1 MNRLNYVNKKIAFLF
16 ALLFLMGIVF
26 TMIPVHGLRPHHI
39 ATFAYLVMI
48 MMWSVTIQ
56 TRVTDRQIGRRI
68 LIACF
73 FMVLLF
79 GLRMCKFSYFPNVT
93 MARLYIWYAYSI
105 PLTFIPLF
113 FFLAA
118 LYVEPV
124 GNRERV
130 RKIENVLLLTNAAFA
145 VVIMTNELHSFVY
158 KITVYPDKEYTHEWF
173 YYMLLFWRIALAM
186 ATIVILFRKCS
197 ITAARRKWY
206 IPAVF
211 IALSSV
217 LLIWYLING
226 GAPKIGTHKL
236 FQFHEALC
244 IPYMMAF
251 ESMILI
257 GMIPANSGYR
267 ILFDHLSI
275 GAAVYDSEDRQVMAS
290 RNWREDGEDED
301 HRVCRE
307 PIQGGCVRWLQ
318 DLSAVNEINR
328 SIETVK
334 ESLED
339 ENELIRQENEIR
351 SERIRVET
359 RNRLYNRIAEA
370 VRTRAIRVDELL
382 AGICRSAAWPSEETE
397 KFFTAGQGQ
406 GTKKEA
412 EDTRDRIVYAM
423 IMSAYIKRM
432 GNLILL
438 TDTGSLVSSEE
449 LALAVSESLEYL
461 KLKGSMVQ
469 ICREGNMELPPRF
482 VLLAYELFEETIEDI
497 WLRINTVMVSLI
509 CSDDFEFRIALDAPA
524 EAISSTWKDKE
535 LRSAGAKLTVRYED
549 ETYYISL
556 KVSAAVLR
564 DKKEV
569 VL

>member
-1 MNRLNYVNKKIAFLF
+1 MIIE
-16 ALLFLMGIVF
+16 LLIV
-26 TMIPVHGLRPHHI
+26 
-39 ATFAYLVMI
+39 
-48 MMWSVTIQ
+48 
-56 TRVTDRQIGRRI
+56 
-68 LIACF
+68 
-73 FMVLLF
+73 
-79 GLRMCKFSYFPNVT
+79 
-93 MARLYIWYAYSI
+93 
-105 PLTFIPLF
+105 
-113 FFLAA
+113 LAA
-118 LYVEPV
+118 LYVEPI

-130 RKIENVLLLTNAAFA
+130 QKIEKVLLLTNAAFA
-145 VVIMTNELHSFVY
+145 VVSMTNELHSFVY
-158 KITVYPDKEYTHEWF
+158 KISVYPDKEYTHEWF
-173 YYMLLFWRIALAM
+173 YYLLLFWRIALAM

-197 ITAARRKWY
+197 ITAARKKWY

-236 FQFHEALC
+236 FQLHEALC

-267 ILFDHLSI
+267 ILFDHLSL
-275 GAAVYDSEDRQVMAS
+275 GAAVYDREDRQVMAS

-307 PIQGGCVRWLQ
+307 SIQGGCVRWLQ
-318 DLSAVNEINR
+318 DLSAVNAINR

-382 AGICRSAAWPSEETE
+382 AEIRRDTVSSSEGAE
-397 KFFTAGQGQ
+397 KHLQAEQSPG
-406 GTKKEA
+406 A
-412 EDTRDRIVYAM
+412 EDTRDQIVYAM

-438 TDTGSLVSSEE
+438 TDTGSLISSEE
-449 LALAVSESLEYL
+449 LALAVRESLEYL

-564 DKKEV
+564 DTKKKEA

>member
-1 MNRLNYVNKKIAFLF
+1 MNRLNYVNKKVAFL
-16 ALLFLMGIVF
+16 LVVLFLTGIIF
-26 TMIPVHGLRPHHI
+26 TMIPVYGLRPHHI
-39 ATFAYLVMI
+39 ATFAYLTMI

-56 TRVTDRQIGRRI
+56 TRVTDRQIRRHI

-73 FMVLLF
+73 FMILLF
-79 GLRMCKFSYFPNVT
+79 VLRMCKFSYFPDMT

-118 LYVEPV
+118 LYVEPT
-124 GNRERV
+124 GNRKTV
-130 RKIENVLLLTNAAFA
+130 QKIEKILIWTNAAFA
-145 VVIMTNELHSFVY
+145 VVTMTNELHSFVY
-158 KITVYPDKEYTHEWF
+158 KITVYPDKEYSHEWF
-173 YYMLLFWRIALAM
+173 YYLLLFWRIALAM
-186 ATIVILFRKCS
+186 ATIIILFKKCS

-206 IPAVF
+206 IPAIF

-236 FQFHEALC
+236 FQLHEALC

-257 GMIPANSGYR
+257 GMIPANTGYR
-267 ILFDHLSI
+267 ILFDHLSM
-275 GAAVYDSEDRQVMAS
+275 GAAVYDSKDRLVMAS
-290 RNWREDGEDED
+290 RNWKEDGGDED

-307 PIQGGCVRWLQ
+307 SIQGGSVRWLQ
-318 DLSAVNEINR
+318 DLSAVNEMNR
-328 SIETVK
+328 SIEAVK

-382 AGICRSAAWPSEETE
+382 SEIRTVTVSPEGGE
-397 KFFTAGQGQ
+397 
-406 GTKKEA
+406 E
-412 EDTRDRIVYAM
+412 EERDRIIYAM

-432 GNLILL
+432 GNLTLL
-438 TDTGSLVSSEE
+438 TDTGNPVSSEE

-469 ICREGNMELPPRF
+469 IYREGSGELSPRA
-482 VLLAYELFEETIEDI
+482 VLLAYELFEDTIEDI
-497 WLRINTVMVSLI
+497 WLRINTITVSLI
-509 CSDDFEFRIALDAPA
+509 CDDGFEFLITLDEPA

-535 LRSAGAKLTVRYED
+535 LRAAGAKLNVRYED

-556 KVSAAVLR
+556 KITDTEFPDRKKEAVL
-564 DKKEV
+564 
-569 VL
+569 

>member
-1 MNRLNYVNKKIAFLF
+1 MNRLNYVNKKVAFLF
-16 ALLFLMGIVF
+16 VVLFLTGIVF
-26 TMIPVHGLRPHHI
+26 TMIPVYGLRPHHM
-39 ATFAYLVMI
+39 AAFAYLTMI

-56 TRVTDRQIGRRI
+56 TRVTDRQIRRHI

-73 FMVLLF
+73 FMILLF
-79 GLRMCKFSYFPNVT
+79 VLRMCKFSYFPDMT

-118 LYVEPV
+118 LYVEPT
-124 GNRERV
+124 GNRKTV
-130 RKIENVLLLTNAAFA
+130 QKIEKILIWTNAAFA
-145 VVIMTNELHSFVY
+145 VVTMTNELHSFVY
-158 KITVYPDKEYTHEWF
+158 KITVYPDKEYSHEWF
-173 YYMLLFWRIALAM
+173 YYLLLFWRIALAM
-186 ATIVILFRKCS
+186 ATIIILFKKCS

-206 IPAVF
+206 IPAIF

-236 FQFHEALC
+236 FQLHEALC

-267 ILFDHLSI
+267 ILFDHLSM
-275 GAAVYDSEDRQVMAS
+275 GAAVYDSKDRQVMAS
-290 RNWREDGEDED
+290 RNWKEDGGDED

-307 PIQGGCVRWLQ
+307 SIQGGSVRWLQ
-318 DLSAVNEINR
+318 DLSAVNEMNR
-328 SIETVK
+328 SIEAVK

-382 AGICRSAAWPSEETE
+382 SEIRTMTVSPEGGE
-397 KFFTAGQGQ
+397 
-406 GTKKEA
+406 E
-412 EDTRDRIVYAM
+412 EERDRIIYAM

-438 TDTGSLVSSEE
+438 TDTGNPVSSEE

-469 ICREGNMELPPRF
+469 IYRKGSGELSPRA
-482 VLLAYELFEETIEDI
+482 VLLAYELFEDTIEDI
-497 WLRINTVMVSLI
+497 WLRINTITVSLI
-509 CSDDFEFRIALDAPA
+509 CDDGFEFLITLDEPA

-535 LRSAGAKLTVRYED
+535 LRAAGAKLNVRYED
-549 ETYYISL
+549 ETYYVSL
-556 KVSAAVLR
+556 KVTDTEFPDRKKEAVL
-564 DKKEV
+564 
-569 VL
+569 

>member
-1 MNRLNYVNKKIAFLF
+1 MNRLNYVNKKVAFLF
-16 ALLFLMGIVF
+16 VVLFLTGIVF
-26 TMIPVHGLRPHHI
+26 TMIPVYGLRPHHI
-39 ATFAYLVMI
+39 AAFAYLTMI

-56 TRVTDRQIGRRI
+56 TRVTDRQIRRHI
-68 LIACF
+68 LVACF

-79 GLRMCKFSYFPNVT
+79 ILRMCKFSYFPDMT

-118 LYVEPV
+118 LYVEPI
-124 GNRERV
+124 GNRKKV
-130 RKIENVLLLTNAAFA
+130 QKIENVLILTNAAFA
-145 VVIMTNELHSFVY
+145 VVIMTNELHLFVY
-158 KITVYPDKEYTHEWF
+158 KITVYPDKEYSHEWF
-173 YYMLLFWRIALAM
+173 YYLLLIWRIALAM
-186 ATIVILFRKCS
+186 ATIFILFKKCS

-211 IALSSV
+211 IAVSSI

-236 FQFHEALC
+236 FQLHEALC

-267 ILFDHLSI
+267 ILFDHLSM
-275 GAAVYDSEDRQVMAS
+275 GAAVYDNEDRQIMAS
-290 RNWREDGEDED
+290 RNWKEDGGDED

-307 PIQGGCVRWLQ
+307 SIQGGCVRWLQ

-328 SIETVK
+328 SIEAVK

-382 AGICRSAAWPSEETE
+382 TDIRNDQGAEEE
-397 KFFTAGQGQ
+397 
-406 GTKKEA
+406 
-412 EDTRDRIVYAM
+412 RDKIVYAM

-438 TDTGSLVSSEE
+438 TDTGSFVSSEE

-469 ICREGNMELPPRF
+469 ICREGSMDLSPRC

-497 WLRINTVMVSLI
+497 WLRINTIMVSLI
-509 CSDDFEFRIALDAPA
+509 CSDGFEFLITLDEPA

-535 LRSAGAKLTVRYED
+535 LQSAGAKLIVRYED
-549 ETYYISL
+549 ETYYIGL
-556 KVSAAVLR
+556 KVSQTDLQEH
-564 DKKEV
+564 KKEAGI
-569 VL
+569 L

>member
-1 MNRLNYVNKKIAFLF
+1 MNRLNYVNKKTVSVF
-16 ALLFLMGIVF
+16 AVLFLTGIVF

-39 ATFAYLVMI
+39 ATFSYMVMI

-56 TRVTDRQIGRRI
+56 TRVTDRQIRRRI

-79 GLRMCKFSYFPNVT
+79 VLRMCKYSYFPDMI
-93 MARLYIWYAYSI
+93 MARLYIWYAYSV

-118 LYVEPV
+118 LYVEPI
-124 GNRERV
+124 GNRKTLQ
-130 RKIENVLLLTNAAFA
+130 KIENALILINAVFA
-145 VVIMTNELHSFVY
+145 VVTMTNELHSFVY
-158 KITVYPDKEYTHEWF
+158 KITVYPDKEYSHEWF
-173 YYMLLFWRIALAM
+173 YYLLLLWRIALAM
-186 ATIVILFRKCS
+186 ATIYILFKKCS

-211 IALSSV
+211 IALSSA

-267 ILFDHLSI
+267 ILFDHLSM
-275 GAAVYDSEDRQVMAS
+275 GAAVYDSEDRQIMAS
-290 RNWREDGEDED
+290 RNWKEDEEDED

-307 PIQGGCVRWLQ
+307 QIQGGCVRWLQ
-318 DLSAVNEINR
+318 DLSTVNEINR

-334 ESLED
+334 ENLED

-370 VRTRAIRVDELL
+370 VRTRAVRVDELL
-382 AGICRSAAWPSEETE
+382 SEIR
-397 KFFTAGQGQ
+397 
-406 GTKKEA
+406 KKEA
-412 EDTRDRIVYAM
+412 SPAGEEEEERDRIIYAM

-438 TDTGSLVSSEE
+438 TDTGAPVSTEE

-461 KLKGSMVQ
+461 KLKGSMIQ
-469 ICREGNMELPPRF
+469 IYREASMDLPPGF

-497 WLRINTVMVSLI
+497 WLRINTVTVSLAH
-509 CSDDFEFRIALDAPA
+509 SDGFEFLITLDEPA

-535 LRSAGAKLTVRYED
+535 LRAAGAKLTVRYED

-556 KVSAAVLR
+556 KLPESELPES
-564 DKKEV
+564 KKEAV
-569 VL
+569 R